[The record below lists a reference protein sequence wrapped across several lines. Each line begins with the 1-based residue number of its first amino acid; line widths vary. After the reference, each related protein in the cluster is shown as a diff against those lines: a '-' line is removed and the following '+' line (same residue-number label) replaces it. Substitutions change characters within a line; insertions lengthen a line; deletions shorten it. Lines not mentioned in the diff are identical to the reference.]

1 MKVFIV
7 EDDIHSLELYKEY
20 LQRDSPEVEVVGQAT
35 NLQQAREF
43 FMQQE
48 PDLALLDIRMDE
60 DKGTTFDLLR
70 ELQIAGRLNFDFIFV
85 TSHGIQEYM
94 LQAIELSALKYLTK
108 PVNRA
113 EFREAIKK
121 ALERQADRETL
132 ARQVDMLL
140 ARAQDSGPAAPGRI
154 AIPLLKG
161 VIEMAAFK
169 DISYIQSFQ
178 EGTMSQ
184 VFLENQPSP
193 LNSTRPIGKFRQ
205 ILTPAQGFFQ
215 IHESTLANL
224 DKLQRYNHGERSV
237 TLIDGTILYA
247 SKRGG
252 RALRQYLLGDGQED
266 PGQGRQTLL
275 RRLWQTLRR
284 KS

>member
-48 PDLALLDIRMDE
+48 PELALLDIRMDE
-60 DKGTTFDLLR
+60 DRGTTFDLLR
-70 ELQIAGRLNFDFIFV
+70 ELQLAGRLNFDFIFV

-140 ARAQDSGPAAPGRI
+140 ARAQEEGPTAPGRI

-161 VIEMAAFK
+161 VIEMAALQ
-169 DISYIQSFQ
+169 DILYIQSFQ

-184 VFLENQPSP
+184 VFLENHPSP

-205 ILTPAQGFFQ
+205 ILTPAQSFFQ

-237 TLIDGTILYA
+237 ILIDGTVLYA

-252 RALRQYLLGDGQED
+252 RALRQYLLGDGQEN
-266 PGQGRQTLL
+266 PRQGRQTLL
-275 RRLWQTLRR
+275 RRLWQTLHR
-284 KS
+284 KT

>member
-7 EDDIHSLELYKEY
+7 EDDLHSLELYKEY
-20 LQRDSPEVEVVGQAT
+20 LRQDSPEVEIVGQAT
-35 NLQQAREF
+35 NLQQARAF
-43 FMQQE
+43 FMEQQ

-70 ELQIAGRLNFDFIFV
+70 ELQPTGRLNFDFIFI

-113 EFREAIKK
+113 EFRQAIEK
-121 ALERQADRETL
+121 ALERKDDRETL

-140 ARAQDSGPAAPGRI
+140 AQTRRATPASSGRM

-161 VIEMAAFK
+161 LIEMADLN
-169 DISYIQSFQ
+169 DILYIHSFQ
-178 EGTMSQ
+178 QGTMAQ
-184 VFLENQPSP
+184 VFLENRDAP
-193 LNSTRPIGKFRQ
+193 LNSIRPIGKFRQ
-205 ILTPAQGFFQ
+205 ILTPGQGFFP
-215 IHESTLANL
+215 IHESTLINL
-224 DKLQRYNHGERSV
+224 NKLQRYHHGEK
-237 TLIDGTILYA
+237 TATMTDGASLYA

-252 RALRQYLLGDGQED
+252 RALRQYLLGEGQENREEEQ
-266 PGQGRQTLL
+266 PLL
-275 RRLWQTLRR
+275 RRLWKALRR
-284 KS
+284 KG